1 MKLRSNYLF
10 VIFPLLLIGFAI
22 TNKKFSDPNKDRLLM
37 EVVKYVVEKGHYKK
51 ISIDDNLSENLYN
64 SFKNSYG
71 YKLTQGY
78 FLKNNSRGIFKHLKN
93 KHLKRNSKNLS
104 RR

>member
-10 VIFPLLLIGFAI
+10 VIFPLLIIGFAI

-64 SFKNSYG
+64 SCLLYTSPSPRDVEE
-71 YKLTQGY
+71 
-78 FLKNNSRGIFKHLKN
+78 SRMP
-93 KHLKRNSKNLS
+93 SS
-104 RR
+104 A